1 MIEKILI
8 ENFRGFSRLE
18 CSALAPIT
26 LVGGRNNSGKSSFL
40 EAIAINSNVICFD
53 LAIRLNEVRG
63 IKLRK
68 FQDVQSLYNEGDT
81 TRPIR
86 ISTWLD
92 GSERRSVEATCKE
105 PDVITYQPPKDTI
118 PGKEFMERLE
128 NLCHVEYHVAVV
140 SDKDPGRNID
150 ETLYFLQDG
159 DNHFAFTRLTRS
171 DVRELGQY
179 VSPRSMANIA
189 ALMEPLF
196 REKRK
201 KEIDEALHSV
211 DERIVGVEMF
221 DGRVWVNDATSKNM
235 LPIQVLGDG
244 MMKIV
249 TYLSIVLTS
258 AKGAVVCLDEI
269 ENGLH
274 YSAMLPMWRAVVR
287 AAVARG
293 VQLVVTSHNI
303 EMMQQISRDEEV
315 ADVLAKQ
322 GVFAYKK
329 LVRFDDGSLA
339 VKNYDFDQFAY
350 AVQNS
355 LEVR

>member
-18 CSALAPIT
+18 CPALAPIT

-40 EAIAINSNVICFD
+40 EAIAINSNIACFD
-53 LAIRLNEVRG
+53 MAINLNEVRG

-68 FQDVQSLYNEGDT
+68 FKDVQSLYNQGDMAK
-81 TRPIR
+81 PIR
-86 ISTWLD
+86 IFTWLD
-92 GSERRSVEATCKE
+92 GNERRGIEATCKE
-105 PDVITYQPPKDTI
+105 PDVITYQPPKDII
-118 PGKEFMERLE
+118 PDKEFMERLE
-128 NLCHVEYHVAVV
+128 NLCHVEYHVTVV
-140 SDKDPGRNID
+140 NDKDPGRNID
-150 ETLYFLQDG
+150 DTLYFLQDG
-159 DNHFAFTRLTRS
+159 GNHFAFTRLSRS

-179 VSPRSMANIA
+179 VSPRSMANIS

-201 KEIDEALHSV
+201 KEIDEALHAV
-211 DERIVGVEMF
+211 DERIVSVEMF
-221 DGRVWVNDATSKNM
+221 DGRVWVNDSTSKNM

-244 MMKIV
+244 MIKIV

-287 AAVARG
+287 GAVERG

-303 EMMQQISRDEEV
+303 ELMQQISRDEEV
-315 ADVLAKQ
+315 AGVLAKQ

-329 LVRFDDGSLA
+329 IVRFDDGSLS
-339 VKNYDFDQFAY
+339 VKHYDFDQFAY

-355 LEVR
+355 VEVR